1 MKIEIAIDKILQA
14 MIERGCSDET
24 IQQARWSCYTKILN
38 EHKRNNECEVS
49 REVLTNLCEK
59 YRIRYENGEITRKFY
74 RSFVKASHRLCSLSE
89 TGIIDFSMVKDAKKY
104 NPNKSHLELIEE
116 IKEDECIIET
126 RKKKADIIFRYFFT
140 FIEQREKA
148 DNQIVDSDYIEFIR
162 EASKTNPHNMNI
174 VIFTLRLINEY
185 LNKKGITNTTI
196 ELKNFTPKPPP
207 KKIIS
212 PYTQE
217 EINSIINAIDPE
229 EKNYRRN
236 KAIILLAFNT
246 GLRSVDIRHMVLT
259 DINWIKQEIQVVQK
273 KTGQSIAVPVTGTT
287 LNAIADYI
295 LKERKSNTD
304 KHVFLESVVPY
315 GMLKSTAPLDSML
328 DKYCR
333 KASIEKKRYR
343 SFHSLRR
350 AFGTEL
356 AAAEVPVTSISQMLG
371 HKDMSSDKAYLSFN
385 RTQTSLCAA
394 DFSEVPIT
402 KGIYANC
409 DFNNEINK
417 GVEES

>member
-14 MIERGCSDET
+14 MKERGCTNET
-24 IQQARWSCYTKILN
+24 IQQTKWSCYTKILN
-38 EHKRNNECEVS
+38 EHKRNNESEVS
-49 REVLTNLCEK
+49 REVLTNLCEE
-59 YRIRYENGEITRKFY
+59 YRIRYEKGEITRKFY
-74 RSFVKASHRLCSLSE
+74 RSFVKATHRLCSLSE
-89 TGIIDFSMVKDAKKY
+89 TGIIDFSIVKDAKKY
-104 NPNKSHLELIEE
+104 KPNKSHLELIAE
-116 IKEDECIIET
+116 IKEEACILET
-126 RKKKADIIFRYFFT
+126 RKKKADIIFRYFFN
-140 FIEQREKA
+140 FIEQKKKA

-162 EASKTNPHNMNI
+162 EASKTNPYNMNI
-174 VIFTLRLINEY
+174 VVFTLRLINEF

-196 ELKNFTPKPPP
+196 ELKNFVPKPPP
-207 KKIIS
+207 KKLIS

-217 EINSIINAIDPE
+217 EIKSIINAIDPE

-246 GLRSVDIRHMVLT
+246 GLRSVDIRHMVLS

-273 KTGQSIAVPVTGTT
+273 KTGQSIAVPVTGAT

-304 KHVFLESVVPY
+304 NHVFLESVVPY
-315 GMLKSTAPLDSML
+315 GMLKSTAPIDFMF

-333 KASIEKKRYR
+333 KASIEKKSSR

-356 AAAEVPVTSISQMLG
+356 AIAEVPVTSISQMLG

-394 DFSEVPIT
+394 DFSGVPIT
-402 KGIYANC
+402 KGVYANY
-409 DFNNEINK
+409 DFNNKIN
-417 GVEES
+417 

>member
-1 MKIEIAIDKILQA
+1 
-14 MIERGCSDET
+14 
-24 IQQARWSCYTKILN
+24 
-38 EHKRNNECEVS
+38 
-49 REVLTNLCEK
+49 
-59 YRIRYENGEITRKFY
+59 
-74 RSFVKASHRLCSLSE
+74 
-89 TGIIDFSMVKDAKKY
+89 MVKDAKKY

-116 IKEDECIIET
+116 IKEDACIIET

-196 ELKNFTPKPPP
+196 EMKNFIPKPPP
-207 KKIIS
+207 KKLIS

-217 EINSIINAIDPE
+217 EINAIINAIDPE
-229 EKNYRRN
+229 EKNCRRN

-246 GLRSVDIRHMVLT
+246 GLRAVDIRHMLLSN
-259 DINWIKQEIQVVQK
+259 INWIKQEIQVVQK

-333 KASIEKKRYR
+333 KASIEKKRFR

-356 AAAEVPVTSISQMLG
+356 AIAEVPVTSISQMLG

-402 KGIYANC
+402 KGIYANY